1 MISFFK
7 IYKTSIA
14 EASVNQI
21 YNLFPQLKEDMLD
34 QNAINFNLD
43 TFLNRNMTTAGEIKL
58 PKGLWIF
65 DIMFN
70 CDLRATAGGNVA
82 IQEIF
87 TIDFGVQAYLNQTLT
102 NDRPTLLYTGFKDGL
117 CYYKFQVNN
126 LTDNALFKMEFKPI
140 CKQRGNNTLTEVN
153 GVAVKMLNFSL
164 SGSKLSDYA
173 NLQLAKTKIEAV
185 EGEEKITK
193 KSKTA
198 TLE

>member
-7 IYKTSIA
+7 IYKPSIA
-14 EASVNQI
+14 EAPVNQI

-65 DIMFN
+65 DIIFN
-70 CDLRATAGGNVA
+70 CDLRATAGGNIA

-87 TIDFGVQAYLNQTLT
+87 TIDFGVQTYLNQTIV

-126 LTDNALFKMEFKPI
+126 FGDNALFKMEFKPI
-140 CKQRGNNTLTEVN
+140 CKKRGVNSLIEIN

-164 SGSKLSDYA
+164 SGLKLSDYA
-173 NLQLAKTKIEAV
+173 DLPLAKTKIE
-185 EGEEKITK
+185 ETDKITK
-193 KSKTA
+193 KSKTI

>member
-14 EASVNQI
+14 EAPVNQI

-82 IQEIF
+82 VQEIF
-87 TIDFGVQAYLNQTLT
+87 TIDFGVQACLNQTIT
-102 NDRPTLLYTGFKDGL
+102 NDRPVLLYTGFKDGL

-126 LTDNALFKMEFKPI
+126 LVDNALFKMEFKPI
-140 CKQRGNNTLTEVN
+140 CKKRDNDRLIELSGL
-153 GVAVKMLNFSL
+153 AVRMLNFSL
-164 SGSKLSDYA
+164 SGSRLSDYA
-173 NLQLAKTKIEAV
+173 NLQITKTKIEVV
-185 EGEEKITK
+185 EEEEKIIK

-198 TLE
+198 TPQ